1 MSMTCRNDSPVAFI
15 GIFMCLALL
24 VSCASHKP
32 DHNAELLAETLIKA
46 DQHYKNRQMNSA
58 QALYKKAITL
68 DEYQPSVYYKL
79 GNIAAKQNKL
89 LEAQQ
94 MYLKCIQL
102 KPNYIQAHYNL
113 SIIYLT
119 LAKPHID
126 YFDANA
132 NKNQI
137 DPRLSEI
144 STMIEPYSDGLH

>member
-1 MSMTCRNDSPVAFI
+1 MGFCKDRLLTLVSILLCV
-15 GIFMCLALL
+15 ALL
-24 VSCASHKP
+24 ASCASNTKS

-46 DQHYKNRQMNSA
+46 DQHYKNGRMDSA
-58 QALYKKAITL
+58 QALYKKAIEL
-68 DEYQPSVYYKL
+68 DEYQPSIYYKL
-79 GNIAAKQNKL
+79 GNIAVKQNKL

-94 MYLKCIQL
+94 MYIKCIQL

-113 SIIYLT
+113 SIVYLA

-137 DPRLSEI
+137 DPRLSEL
-144 STMIEPYSDGLH
+144 STMIEPYSENLH

>member
-1 MSMTCRNDSPVAFI
+1 MGMICRSDSLFAFM
-15 GIFMCLALL
+15 GIFLCVVLLA
-24 VSCASHKP
+24 SCASNKP
-32 DHNAELLAETLIKA
+32 ASNAGLLAETLIKA
-46 DQHYKNRQMNSA
+46 DQHYKNGRMDSA
-58 QALYKKAITL
+58 QVLYKKAIEL
-68 DEYQPSVYYKL
+68 DEYQPSTYYKL
-79 GNIAAKQNKL
+79 GNIAVKQNKL

-94 MYLKCIQL
+94 MYIKCIQL

-113 SIIYLT
+113 SIVYLA

-144 STMIEPYSDGLH
+144 STMIEPYSENLP